1 MNTNGVANARSV
13 LTRPPCHSRPIKPI
27 DPSGFPP
34 GVPALIAGVIEHTQ
48 HEGQREVAELVT
60 GTKWIGDIHSGQSI
74 ELDNP
79 ALVSS
84 FANQVV
90 PTLRRGRTTVNGS
103 LETGSHDRTTQ
114 ST

>member
-1 MNTNGVANARSV
+1 MFASM
-13 LTRPPCHSRPIKPI
+13 
-27 DPSGFPP
+27 
-34 GVPALIAGVIEHTQ
+34 IEHTQ
-48 HEGQREVAELVT
+48 HEAQREVAELGT
-60 GTKWIGDIHSGQSI
+60 GTKWSSDIHSGQSI
-74 ELDNP
+74 VLDNP

-90 PTLRRGRTTVNGS
+90 LTLRRGRTTVNGS